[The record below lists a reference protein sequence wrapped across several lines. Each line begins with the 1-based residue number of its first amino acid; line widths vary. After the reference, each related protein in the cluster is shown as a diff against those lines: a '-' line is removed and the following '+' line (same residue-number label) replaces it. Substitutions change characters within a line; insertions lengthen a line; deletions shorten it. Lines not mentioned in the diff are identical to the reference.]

1 MTEHPTAVK
10 SPQVFLS
17 FLVGGVAYLAG
28 GVLGACRTLDTSWI
42 AGQFQMAKYPL
53 SLMT

>member
-17 FLVGGVAYLAG
+17 FRVGGVAYLTG
-28 GVLGACRTLDTSWI
+28 GVLGVCRTLDTGWI

-53 SLMT
+53 SLIT